1 MGLSRD
7 RAESALGG
15 CADLGGFRRGA
26 LRSFLSELS
35 DVELI
40 AMRIGDSASDDEIAG
55 FLDREEKKAGKLC
68 FCPCNPMHS
77 LNARLIYELPVFI
90 LVRRMGISHALA
102 SPYASHTTRF
112 HHMPPSLHDCT
123 RTMI

>member
-40 AMRIGDSASDDEIAG
+40 AMRIGDCASDDEIAG
-55 FLDREEKKAGKLC
+55 FLDREEKKAGKIMFLS
-68 FCPCNPMHS
+68 MHS
-77 LNARLIYELPVFI
+77 LNASCLNPCELPVLT
-90 LVRRMGISHALA
+90 LVRRMLLHR
-102 SPYASHTTRF
+102 PTPHTPATRF
-112 HHMPPSLHDCT
+112 HYMAPSLHDCT
-123 RTMI
+123 RTVI

>member
-55 FLDREEKKAGKLC
+55 FLDREEKKAGKIMFLS
-68 FCPCNPMHS
+68 M
-77 LNARLIYELPVFI
+77 
-90 LVRRMGISHALA
+90 
-102 SPYASHTTRF
+102 
-112 HHMPPSLHDCT
+112 
-123 RTMI
+123 